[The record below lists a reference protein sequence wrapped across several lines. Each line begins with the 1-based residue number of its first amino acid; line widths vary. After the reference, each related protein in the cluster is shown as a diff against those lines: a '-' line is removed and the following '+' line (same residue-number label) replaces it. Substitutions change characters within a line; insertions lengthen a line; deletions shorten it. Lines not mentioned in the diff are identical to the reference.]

1 MAFKRKGFSK
11 HATAYNARTRSGFLN
26 VDPPENEEEEVA
38 NLREEIIA
46 DPRYKGDG
54 VVNLMTVNEQKRR
67 DEKDLSGP
75 VGDLS
80 EIRYDESGNAYRVNQ
95 WDEKQYLEEK
105 KKQQEGTSNIVDTPT
120 LQSKILYPG
129 GKQETLNFDME
140 SAEGRKEAAEWMKKN
155 KDSDNPFY
163 RDKVE
168 ELKTL
173 IDPYKEGGKEV
184 GGVWSKQGIE
194 SFEGDPFLP
203 IERIHAIYNKSD
215 DEGKN
220 KQYSEGEHLPGDKTF
235 GDLTLEQIPAD
246 VVAPSGS
253 ASKTV
258 DVQFEGE
265 LDPKYNKRNRRG
277 VFDEEGVL
285 HEEVERK
292 GKFNPVKLI
301 DPWKGT
307 GRKDARSQ
315 ETQTVVN
322 NPEMREKAKKT
333 WEKENKKQLKLNEK
347 LENQERKK
355 NPQHI
360 PGKGDKAGQWVI
372 NPNYNPNWKEEQGYK
387 QIHWTD
393 ILPDDSQNQE

>member
-1 MAFKRKGFSK
+1 MGFKMKGFSK
-11 HATAYNARTRSGFLN
+11 HATASNVRARSGFLN
-26 VDPPENEEEEVA
+26 VDPPENEEEKVA

-54 VVNLMTVNEQKRR
+54 VVNLMTANEQKRR

-80 EIRYDESGNAYRVNQ
+80 EIRYDESGRPYRVNQ
-95 WDEKQYLEEK
+95 WDEKQFLDYKEK
-105 KKQQEGTSNIVDTPT
+105 RKEGTSNIVDKPIA
-120 LQSKILYPG
+120 QSRILYPG
-129 GKQETLNFDME
+129 GAQETIDFDMN
-140 SAEGRKEAAEWMKKN
+140 SAEGRKEAAKWMSEN

-163 RDKVE
+163 RDKVK
-168 ELKTL
+168 ELETL
-173 IDPYKEGGKEV
+173 IDPYKKGGEEI

-203 IERIHAIYNKSD
+203 VERINQIMSAS
-215 DEGKN
+215 GP
-220 KQYSEGEHLPGDKTF
+220 YSEGEHLRDKTF
-235 GDLTLEQIPAD
+235 VNPWDHQTYEGPERIYDD
-246 VVAPSGS
+246 VVAPTGS

-265 LDPKYNKRNRRG
+265 LDPKYAKRDRRG

-315 ETQTVVN
+315 QTQTVVN
-322 NPEMREKAKKT
+322 NPEMRKKAKKE
-333 WEKENKKQLKLNEK
+333 WEKENKKQLKKSNL
-347 LENQERKK
+347 
-355 NPQHI
+355 
-360 PGKGDKAGQWVI
+360 
-372 NPNYNPNWKEEQGYK
+372 
-387 QIHWTD
+387 
-393 ILPDDSQNQE
+393 